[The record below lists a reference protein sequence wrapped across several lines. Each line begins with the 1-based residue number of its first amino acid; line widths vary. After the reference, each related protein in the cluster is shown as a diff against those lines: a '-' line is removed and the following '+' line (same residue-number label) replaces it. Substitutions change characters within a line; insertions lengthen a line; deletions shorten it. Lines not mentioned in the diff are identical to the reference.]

1 MSKIISV
8 KGLSKSYNG
17 ARGITK
23 VDFTINKG
31 EIVGFIG
38 PNGAGK
44 STTIKILLN
53 IIFKSSGKAKI
64 FDLECENSSKEIKER
79 VGYVPS
85 EVKFYDN
92 VKVKDIIAYAKS
104 FYKNVDNERVDFIC
118 RKLELDMDKK
128 MKELSLGNK
137 KKIAI
142 VQALVSSPDLIIL
155 DEPTNG
161 LDPLIQKHLFEIIL
175 EERNK
180 GKTIFLSS
188 HNLTEV
194 QNYCDRAI
202 IIKDGEIIDV
212 KDMTDIKELRKK
224 KVTVISDE
232 LSVEILSE
240 VVKVS
245 EIETIENRFEFNYDG
260 DMNKLVLVLSKYKII
275 DLSICEEELLDS
287 FMQYYEGEI

>member
-1 MSKIISV
+1 MSNIISV
-8 KGLSKSYNG
+8 KQLSKSYNG
-17 ARGITK
+17 ARGVKDVSFDIK
-23 VDFTINKG
+23 KG

-53 IIFKSSGKAKI
+53 IIFKDSGEAKI
-64 FDLECENSSKEIKER
+64 FDLDCVESSNLIKEK

-85 EVKFYDN
+85 EVKFYEN
-92 VKVKDIIAYAKS
+92 VKVRDIISYAKS
-104 FYKNVDNERVDFIC
+104 FYKNIDNERVDYIC
-118 RKLELDMDKK
+118 EKLELNMDKK

-175 EERNK
+175 EEKSK

-194 QNYCDRAI
+194 QSYCDRAI
-202 IIKDGEIIDV
+202 IIKDGEIIDI

-224 KVTVISDE
+224 KVTIVSDE
-232 LSVEILSE
+232 ISLENLKEFSE
-240 VVKVS
+240 SISNEGNK
-245 EIETIENRFEFNYDG
+245 FEFNYNA
-260 DMNKLVLVLSKYKII
+260 DMNKLLAVLVKYKII
-275 DLSICEEELLDS
+275 DLSICEEELLDT
-287 FMQYYEGEI
+287 FMHYYEGDK